1 MRAISSF
8 TLVGEL
14 LPPINVALPL
24 EATVL
29 AFGKIPAVRSAC
41 ALPLSMQFGMVSL
54 GNGFGVLVALCT
66 TPAGAT
72 PPGQLAKRIDG
83 LTCAVVGT
91 LTVMPVPVKS

>member
-1 MRAISSF
+1 MCAISSF

-41 ALPLSMQFGMVSL
+41 ALPLSMHVGMVSP
-54 GNGFGVLVALCT
+54 GKGEPCV
-66 TPAGAT
+66 TPSGAT

-91 LTVMPVPVKS
+91 LTVIPVPVKSPV